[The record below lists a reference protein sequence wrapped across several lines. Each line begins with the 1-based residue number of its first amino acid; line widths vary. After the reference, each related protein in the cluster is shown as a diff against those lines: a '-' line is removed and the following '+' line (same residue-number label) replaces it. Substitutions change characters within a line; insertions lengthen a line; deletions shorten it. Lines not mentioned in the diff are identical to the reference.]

1 MRRKIIVKL
10 LFAGAMLAGISNSFA
25 QEVKENN
32 QKEFGE
38 FINRKG
44 TYTRSASGKPN
55 VGYWQ
60 NKADYQ
66 IAVTLDDQAHTL
78 TGNIKLTYTN
88 NSPETLDFIW
98 MQMEQNRFK
107 EDSRGTL
114 TTPIQGNRYNGDIDG
129 GFDVTNLQAKVGSK
143 GSVSTQA
150 Y

>member
-1 MRRKIIVKL
+1 MRRKIIGTL

-32 QKEFGE
+32 QEQFGE

-55 VGYWQ
+55 LGYWQ

-66 IAVTLDDQAHTL
+66 IAVTLDDEAHTL
-78 TGNIKLTYTN
+78 TGNIQLTYTN
-88 NSPETLDFIW
+88 NSPESLDFIW
-98 MQMEQNRFK
+98 MQSIF
-107 EDSRGTL
+107 
-114 TTPIQGNRYNGDIDG
+114 
-129 GFDVTNLQAKVGSK
+129 QAHCFG
-143 GSVSTQA
+143 